1 MLQSVTTTLY
11 DHLRKVEKYNNPE
24 NNTEELQQLLRTTHG
39 VVLRS
44 SKHAKSRLPKHSH
57 GIVPVKKTP
66 PNKIQQINEQILAL
80 IHNGV
85 ATPHDLESMEKEVV
99 KFCLYNY
106 TILEKTS
113 VTREDTQTQSN
124 NDDEIINAILNP
136 FPVHTFTQSN
146 NLGSLD
152 QVEQQ
157 IQHDVA
163 KWNEMINKRKGS
175 SKMTRA
181 APKSLSLVPV
191 GNELRIEDDF
201 RLSKSMVSLIGNKVA
216 FTTSRN
222 KLENFGKECQE

>member
-1 MLQSVTTTLY
+1 METLTTTLY

-24 NNTEELQQLLRTTHG
+24 NNTEEIQQLLRTTYG
-39 VVLRS
+39 VVVQRS
-44 SKHAKSRLPKHSH
+44 SKHAKSRLTKQSD

-66 PNKIQQINEQILAL
+66 SNNIKQINEQILAL
-80 IHNGV
+80 IHNGA
-85 ATPHDLESMEKEVV
+85 ATPHDLEIMEKEVM
-99 KFCLYNY
+99 KFCLDNY
-106 TILEKTS
+106 TILEKTL

-124 NDDEIINAILNP
+124 NDEEIINAILNP

-146 NLGSLD
+146 NLDCLD

-181 APKSLSLVPV
+181 APKSLSLAPV
-191 GNELRIEDDF
+191 GNELKIEDDF

-222 KLENFGKECQE
+222 KLENFGKE